1 MTSRNWPHQD
11 QGQTTSATPARLER
25 AWHNGGSQRPGS
37 AVRDGRVVRPERKA
51 GAMAGSA
58 LNPGLDFTLS
68 NLEVSWTGGLAEE
81 GRSTETALDEV
92 GRIDCREVRRSG
104 RCLLQL
110 SWVRDSGGSRHGRCR
125 NKEWMDSGSIVEIE
139 PWRLADIGRSPLLT

>member
-1 MTSRNWPHQD
+1 M
-11 QGQTTSATPARLER
+11 
-25 AWHNGGSQRPGS
+25 
-37 AVRDGRVVRPERKA
+37 
-51 GAMAGSA
+51 
-58 LNPGLDFTLS
+58 
-68 NLEVSWTGGLAEE
+68 EVSWTGGLAEE

-110 SWVRDSGGSRHGRCR
+110 SWVRDSGGSQHGWCR

>member
-1 MTSRNWPHQD
+1 M
-11 QGQTTSATPARLER
+11 
-25 AWHNGGSQRPGS
+25 
-37 AVRDGRVVRPERKA
+37 
-51 GAMAGSA
+51 
-58 LNPGLDFTLS
+58 
-68 NLEVSWTGGLAEE
+68 EVSWTGGLAEE
-81 GRSTETALDEV
+81 GCSTETALDEV

-110 SWVRDSGGSRHGRCR
+110 SWVRDSGGSQHGWCR